1 MKAQQMLNTDPLQ
14 LTKNHYK
21 IRGRSDF
28 DWHVYD
34 KVRFEVSLNSEQHE
48 GAKVEA
54 IAEWLHRHF
63 GHVVVLVGDVLHR
76 YNYILDKSCADMEEA
91 FARSIK
97 QGQEWSARNGHYF
110 LDATPIISWR
120 EFLED
125 PNFFD
130 ALQKSRYLFNNNEM
144 FHKNLSDAIQ
154 EKWDRM
160 KKRNEDLIEWEEFQK
175 ISLNYLLEETAGLS
189 IAYKRFPGVS
199 AYPGEY
205 NDMWSMFAKDN
216 IEGAPEGL
224 DNAQCIRICI
234 NRRKSKSEE
243 ND

>member
-1 MKAQQMLNTDPLQ
+1 MKALQMLDIEKRALS
-14 LTKNHYK
+14 KNHYK

-28 DWHVYD
+28 DWHTYN

-63 GHVVVLVGDVLHR
+63 DHVVVLVGDVLHR
-76 YNYILDKSCADMEEA
+76 YNYILDRSCTNMEDA
-91 FARSIK
+91 FLRSIK
-97 QGQEWSARNGHYF
+97 QGREWASRNGRYF
-110 LDATPIISWR
+110 KSEAPVISWR

-125 PNFFD
+125 PGFFE
-130 ALQKSRYLFNNNEM
+130 ALQKSRFLYNNNKM
-144 FHKNLSDAIQ
+144 FHQNLNDAIQ

-160 KKRNEDLIEWEEFQK
+160 RKRNEDLVEWKEFEK

-205 NDMWSMFAKDN
+205 NDMWSMFTKERVD
-216 IEGAPEGL
+216 GAPDGL
-224 DNAQCIRICI
+224 NNAQCIRLCI
-234 NRRKSKSEE
+234 NRRKSKVI
-243 ND
+243 